1 MVTARGAAG
10 VQQIAPFSLLEVSF
24 SKSTRRNVTPAAT
37 APPDNQDMLDAI
49 LSGRLANTPSK
60 RQTKAGAPFAAARVR
75 VPMHDGTTAMVSVS
89 AFDPEP
95 MAALLVLAE
104 GDAVSIAGPLT
115 LTTWTGQ
122 DGQARP
128 SAAMLAHNVL
138 TTYSVNKKR
147 KAQPEAMPV
156 PSPGQVGSLF

>member
-1 MVTARGAAG
+1 
-10 VQQIAPFSLLEVSF
+10 
-24 SKSTRRNVTPAAT
+24 
-37 APPDNQDMLDAI
+37 MLDAI

-89 AFDPEP
+89 AFEPEP
-95 MAALLVLAE
+95 MAALLVLND
-104 GDAVSIAGPLT
+104 GDAVSISGPLT
-115 LTTWTGQ
+115 LGTWT
-122 DGQARP
+122 DNEGQARP

-156 PSPGQVGSLF
+156 PSPGHTGSLF

>member
-1 MVTARGAAG
+1 
-10 VQQIAPFSLLEVSF
+10 
-24 SKSTRRNVTPAAT
+24 
-37 APPDNQDMLDAI
+37 MLDAI

-128 SAAMLAHNVL
+128 GAALVACQVL
-138 TTYSVNKKR
+138 TAYSTRKR
-147 KAQPEAMPV
+147 RHAQQEAMPI
-156 PSPGQVGSLF
+156 PSPGQTATLF